1 MMWSY
6 ILKLIVLLPLVCGL
20 LIGCLWAWRKLEA
33 RMPGQPA
40 NRMLKVQE
48 TMMIS
53 PGMRLAVLDFEGK
66 KLLVAVGRGG
76 VTLIDKAEQRIDR

>member
-20 LIGCLWAWRKLEA
+20 MIGCLWLWRKLET

-40 NRMLKVQE
+40 NRMLKVTE
-48 TMMIS
+48 TMMVS
-53 PGMRLAVLDFEGK
+53 TGTKLAVLEFEGRR
-66 KLLVAVGRGG
+66 LLVSVSRSG
-76 VTLIDKAEQRIDR
+76 VTLIDRGGQ